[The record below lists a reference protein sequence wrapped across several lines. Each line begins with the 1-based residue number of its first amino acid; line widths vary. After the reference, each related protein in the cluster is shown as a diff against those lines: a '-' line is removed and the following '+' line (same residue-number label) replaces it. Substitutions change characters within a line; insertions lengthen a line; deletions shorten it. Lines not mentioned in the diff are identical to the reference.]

1 MKTKE
6 GVSLYYITTPFLLEP
21 NKESLPV
28 RLQVLSL
35 LSLLTVDFVVKS
47 YLTPTPSIVYNLFI
61 LICLIDL
68 FIVN

>member
-1 MKTKE
+1 MKSEK

-28 RLQVLSL
+28 PLQVLSL

-47 YLTPTPSIVYNLFI
+47 I
-61 LICLIDL
+61 
-68 FIVN
+68 